1 MIRRQLLAALTAGVL
16 SATVPAGAQQ
26 RAPASRDIP
35 AAAVA
40 AYNAERTLRVTGDL
54 VVGGDRTIQG
64 DVAVL
69 NGPVHVA
76 GRITGTLTAIN
87 ADVRLSPGASLGGLI
102 VVGGTIRGREDAAIA
117 GEVLR
122 QPELLRYHLADQ
134 KLVPEAEPTY
144 DEAWWKRRTRMRPS
158 PPDDRSWHDLTF
170 TSAHTYNRV
179 EGLPIMF
186 GPRVQEV
193 TRWGRFTLGAYGI
206 VRTAGPVRWDRGT
219 LGHDVTSELQLG
231 RKVGVGVG
239 GRAFDMVDAV
249 EPWQM
254 SDAEAGLAAFF
265 LHRDYRDY
273 YRRHGG
279 AGFIK
284 LHAGRDADL
293 TFSLGD
299 ERWESARERDPI
311 SLFRNR
317 ELWRPNP
324 AMDEGTMHLATTQL
338 LVDTRNRVNPLWGGW
353 YIDAQIERGSGTLA
367 RDPGNAL
374 ILVRP
379 ADVEYTRGF
388 LDVRRYTRF
397 SPDASLNLRFVT
409 GGWMS
414 GDRLPMQR
422 RLSLGGPAT
431 LPGYD
436 FRRAWRVHPDVL
448 TCGGTELLGAPALCD
463 RVMLF
468 QAEYRADFHVGWVR
482 DDARD
487 DWWRPGFNRNAAWV
501 LFADAG
507 RGWSVG
513 APDLSTTYAK
523 DELPPLSSFRA
534 DIGVGLDFGSFGVY
548 VAKATSTRSEPVNLI
563 VKVKHRF

>member
-1 MIRRQLLAALTAGVL
+1 LAALTVGVL
-16 SATVPAGAQQ
+16 AATGPAGAQQ
-26 RAPASRDIP
+26 RAAAARDIP

-40 AYNAERTLRVTGDL
+40 TYNAERTMRVTGEL
-54 VVGGDRTIQG
+54 VVGGDRMIQG

-76 GRITGTLTAIN
+76 GRITGTLVAVN
-87 ADVRLSPGASLGGLI
+87 ADVRLSPGASLGELI
-102 VVGGTIRGREDAAIA
+102 VVGGTITGREDAVIHGA
-117 GEVLR
+117 VLR
-122 QPELLRYHLADQ
+122 QPELLRYHLADGQ
-134 KLVPEAEPTY
+134 LVPEEEPTY
-144 DEAWWKRRTRMRPS
+144 DEAWWKRRAHLRP
-158 PPDDRSWHDLTF
+158 PPSDDRSWHDLTF

-179 EGLPIMF
+179 EGLPIML
-186 GPRVQEV
+186 GPRVHEL
-193 TRWGRFTLGAYGI
+193 TDWGRFTLDAYGI

-231 RKVGVGVG
+231 RKVGVGIG
-239 GRAFDMVDAV
+239 GRAFDIVDAV

-254 SDAEAGLAAFF
+254 SDAEVGLGAFF

-279 AGFIK
+279 VGFVK

-311 SLFRNR
+311 SLFRDS
-317 ELWRPNP
+317 ELWRPNS

-338 LVDTRNRVNPLWGGW
+338 RVDSRSRTNPLWGGW
-353 YIDAQIERGSGTLA
+353 YIDAQLEHGSGTLA

-379 ADVEYTRGF
+379 EDVAYTRGF

-409 GGWMS
+409 GGWVS

-448 TCGGTELLGAPALCD
+448 TCGGTAQLGAPALCD
-463 RVMLF
+463 RIMLF

-523 DELPPLSSFRA
+523 DELPPLSTFRA
-534 DIGVGLDFGSFGVY
+534 DIGVGVDFGSFGIY
-548 VAKATSTRSEPVNLI
+548 VAKATSTSSEPVNVI
-563 VKVKHRF
+563 VRVKHRF